1 MSKIRTIIFTL
12 SILIFSMSQGI
23 ANEMIG
29 VISAGIGDIYNQKNE
44 KLSTGSKIYFGDTI
58 LVKAQSNAQILLLDE
73 TALTVGEKSE
83 LTIDEFIYDP
93 ESKIGKIVSN
103 IKIGTVRIVTGEISK
118 KNPDNLEVN
127 IPTGSIGARGTE
139 FVVVT
144 ESDEKSTVVLLGPG
158 KKNTLGMIPGILNV
172 SDGINTVNISTPGFQ
187 SVVFKWKIW
196 KSLLA
201 HY

>member
-103 IKIGTVRIVTGEISK
+103 IKIGTVRIITGEISK

-127 IPTGSIGARGTE
+127 IPTGSIGERRTE

-172 SDGINTVNISTPGFQ
+172 SDGLNTVNISTPGFQ
-187 SVVFKWKIW
+187 SVVFK
-196 KSLLA
+196 
-201 HY
+201 

>member
-1 MSKIRTIIFTL
+1 MNKITTTFV
-12 SILIFSMSQGI
+12 SLIFLLFSSSNVI

-29 VISAGIGDIYNQKNE
+29 IVAVGIGDISNQNNE
-44 KLSTGSKIYFGDTI
+44 KLTTGSKIYFGDTI
-58 LVKAQSNAQILLLDE
+58 VVKAQSNAQILLLDE

-83 LTIDEFIYDP
+83 ITIDEFIYDP
-93 ESKIGKIVSN
+93 QSKVGKIVSN
-103 IKIGTVRIVTGEISK
+103 IKIGTVKIITGEISK

-127 IPTGSIGARGTE
+127 VPTGSVGARGTE

-172 SDGINTVNISTPGFQ
+172 SDGFNTVNISTPGFQ
-187 SVVFKWKIW
+187 SVVFK
-196 KSLLA
+196 
-201 HY
+201 

>member
-103 IKIGTVRIVTGEISK
+103 IKIGTVRIITGEISK

-172 SDGINTVNISTPGFQ
+172 SDGLNTVNISTPGFQ
-187 SVVFKWKIW
+187 SVVFKWK
-196 KSLLA
+196 L
-201 HY
+201 

>member
-12 SILIFSMSQGI
+12 SILIFSMSQGT

-103 IKIGTVRIVTGEISK
+103 IKIGTVRIITGEISK

-172 SDGINTVNISTPGFQ
+172 SDGLNTVNISTPGFQ
-187 SVVFKWKIW
+187 SVVFK
-196 KSLLA
+196 
-201 HY
+201 

>member
-1 MSKIRTIIFTL
+1 MNKIRIIIFSL
-12 SILIFSMSQGI
+12 LIILFSSLQGF

-29 VISAGIGDIYNQKNE
+29 VISAGIGDISNQKNE

-93 ESKIGKIVSN
+93 KSKIGKIVSN
-103 IKIGTVRIVTGEISK
+103 IKIGTVRVITGEISK

-127 IPTGSIGARGTE
+127 VPTGSVGARGTE

-158 KKNTLGMIPGILNV
+158 KKNTLGMVPGILNV
-172 SDGINTVNISTPGFQ
+172 SDGFNTVNISTPGFQ
-187 SVVFKWKIW
+187 SVVFK
-196 KSLLA
+196 
-201 HY
+201 

>member
-1 MSKIRTIIFTL
+1 MGSEMCIRDRFSL
-12 SILIFSMSQGI
+12 SNVI

-29 VISAGIGDIYNQKNE
+29 IVAVGIGDISNQNNE
-44 KLSTGSKIYFGDTI
+44 KLTTGSKIYFGDTI
-58 LVKAQSNAQILLLDE
+58 VVKAQSNAQILLLDE

-83 LTIDEFIYDP
+83 ITIDEFIYDP
-93 ESKIGKIVSN
+93 QSKVGKIVSN
-103 IKIGTVRIVTGEISK
+103 IKIGTLKIITGEISK

-127 IPTGSIGARGTE
+127 VPTGSVGARGTE

-172 SDGINTVNISTPGFQ
+172 SDGFNTVNISTPGFQ
-187 SVVFKWKIW
+187 SVVFK
-196 KSLLA
+196 
-201 HY
+201 

>member
-1 MSKIRTIIFTL
+1 MNKIRIIICSL
-12 SILIFSMSQGI
+12 LIILFSSLQGF

-29 VISAGIGDIYNQKNE
+29 VISAGIGDISNQKNE

-58 LVKAQSNAQILLLDE
+58 LVKAKSNAQILLLDE

-93 ESKIGKIVSN
+93 KSKIGKIVSN
-103 IKIGTVRIVTGEISK
+103 IKIGTVRVITGEISK

-127 IPTGSIGARGTE
+127 VPTGSVGARGTE

-158 KKNTLGMIPGILNV
+158 KKNTLGMIPGTLNV
-172 SDGINTVNISTPGFQ
+172 SDGFNTVNISTPGFQ
-187 SVVFKWKIW
+187 SVVFK
-196 KSLLA
+196 
-201 HY
+201 